1 MDPKGK
7 VAIVSGGASGIGLAT
22 AKLLASNGA
31 RLVIADLQSE
41 AGAAA
46 ARDIEA
52 SGGEARFIRTD
63 VTRREDLQGM
73 LDYAVEQF
81 GRIDIVD
88 NNAGIS
94 EIGEEL
100 FGPSS
105 DLWEKTLAIDLEAVI
120 RATKLE
126 VQQLRRQGGGGVIV
140 NIGSMG
146 GLIPMPISPVYAA
159 AKAGVIHFS
168 RSLAYLASEGIR
180 VNVICPT
187 YTDTPFVHTH
197 GEEVVEAMR
206 AEVGGLLKPEQ
217 VAEGKLELIRD
228 DSRAGAVMRVTVR
241 KGIDYI
247 FDK

>member
-1 MDPKGK
+1 
-7 VAIVSGGASGIGLAT
+7 
-22 AKLLASNGA
+22 
-31 RLVIADLQSE
+31 VIADLQSD

-46 ARDIEA
+46 AREIEA
-52 SGGEARFIRTD
+52 NGGEARFIRVD
-63 VTRREDLQGM
+63 VTRRDDLQGM

-81 GRIDIVD
+81 GRIDIID

-228 DSRAGAVMRVTVR
+228 ESRAGAVMRVTVR